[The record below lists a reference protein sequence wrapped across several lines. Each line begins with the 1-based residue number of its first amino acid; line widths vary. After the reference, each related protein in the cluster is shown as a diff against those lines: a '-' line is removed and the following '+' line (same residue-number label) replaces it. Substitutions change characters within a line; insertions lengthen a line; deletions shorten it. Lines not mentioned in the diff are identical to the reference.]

1 MIRPYHSHN
10 ITFNVYCNKD
20 EWYLSIV
27 WDWNLVVWKMTNFEL
42 QIFYLKQCAQLMSYN
57 FKWPFKV
64 TMSRLSRNK
73 QLQEIWNWK
82 KNYLFFGLV
91 GLSMTRFYHSC
102 ILVDSYNETDIFTI
116 GSFHLALLE
125 YN

>member
-1 MIRPYHSHN
+1 MAFQGNYV
-10 ITFNVYCNKD
+10 TFVKKQT
-20 EWYLSIV
+20 V
-27 WDWNLVVWKMTNFEL
+27 ARNLKL
-42 QIFYLKQCAQLMSYN
+42 
-57 FKWPFKV
+57 
-64 TMSRLSRNK
+64 
-73 QLQEIWNWK
+73 K